1 MDQNFAHYFLTL
13 KNLSYRIWFGRNL
26 YKSHFNWPSYLQ
38 TTNIARNYLNILVSY
53 LSGLSIPSLNKQIP
67 VRISELGRPDVLPS
81 AQAGL
86 IWINLDQRY
95 HGSHQCIYSATCQWV
110 PAAFHDSGIWLGDDH
125 AFATSH
131 WSLLYSNCPMELRDR
146 LVQEVAFVERLSSDQ
161 SCTDSC
167 EVNTRGLRH
176 ELISVN

>member
-95 HGSHQCIYSATCQWV
+95 HGSHQCICSAMCQWLS
-110 PAAFHDSGIWLGDDH
+110 AAFLNG
-125 AFATSH
+125 AFLFVDVPGRMRRD
-131 WSLLYSNCPMELRDR
+131 WSLRLSLDPITTRDR
-146 LVQEVAFVERLSSDQ
+146 LV
-161 SCTDSC
+161 
-167 EVNTRGLRH
+167 
-176 ELISVN
+176 